1 MNKFV
6 EASPNNFAGSITDDL
21 LKSKLLLAR
30 ELKNIR
36 LTFPVIYVLGS
47 WYGNMAPILD
57 RAGIQFKRLYNV
69 DIDPQVKDKS
79 QQVAH
84 QFGID
89 DRVHHLVGDVNKLK
103 YKHPSLVINTSC
115 NDIRGDDWYDHIP
128 SNSMIALQG
137 RTNDYRTLVDFD
149 SAFPMRK
156 VFYLDEIE
164 LEDPETK
171 YKRFTKIGAKNV

>member
-6 EASPNNFAGSITDDL
+6 EASPNTFAGSITDDL

-30 ELKNIR
+30 ELKLIR

-57 RAGIQFKRLYNV
+57 RVGIQFKILYNV
-69 DIDPQVKDKS
+69 DIDAEVKDKS
-79 QQVAH
+79 QDVAQ
-84 QFGID
+84 QFGIS
-89 DRVHHLVGDVNKLK
+89 DRVHHLVGDVNRLK

-115 NDIRGDDWYDHIP
+115 NDIRGNDWYKNIP
-128 SNSMIALQG
+128 NSSIIALQG
-137 RTNDYRTLVDFD
+137 RTNEYKSLVDFD